1 MAEIYEQIGEAV
13 ENGDAEAVA
22 SMVGEA
28 MQGGRQALEILEKGL
43 VPGIQVMGKFFQE
56 GTVYLPDILVAC
68 RAMNSGVA
76 LLQPELGKINMPHKG
91 TVVIGTIEGDMH
103 DIGKNLVKLMLESN
117 GFEVE
122 DLGTDVLPQDFVT
135 AVRECNADIL
145 AISSLLT
152 TTMVGVSDVVAALDA
167 AGLRDKVKIIIG
179 GAPVTSQF
187 ADKAGADG
195 FGEDFVAAVDVSEKW
210 MQEVAR

>member
-1 MAEIYEQIGEAV
+1 
-13 ENGDAEAVA
+13 
-22 SMVGEA
+22 
-28 MQGGRQALEILEKGL
+28 
-43 VPGIQVMGKFFQE
+43 
-56 GTVYLPDILVAC
+56 
-68 RAMNSGVA
+68 MNSGVA

-91 TVVIGTIEGDMH
+91 TVVIGTLEGDMH

>member
-1 MAEIYEQIGEAV
+1 MTEIYQQIGEAV

-22 SMVGEA
+22 GLVGEA
-28 MQGGRQALEILEKGL
+28 MEGGRQALEILEEGL
-43 VPGIQVMGKFFQE
+43 VPGIQLMGKLFQD

-68 RAMNSGVA
+68 RAMNRGVA

-103 DIGKNLVKLMLESN
+103 DIGKNLVKMMLESV

-122 DLGTDVLPQDFVT
+122 DLGTDVLPETFVA
-135 AVRECNADIL
+135 AVRDCNADIL

-152 TTMVGVSDVVAALDA
+152 TTMVGVSDVIDALA
-167 AGLRDKVKIIIG
+167 KAGLRDKVKIIIG
-179 GAPVTSQF
+179 GAPVTPQF

-195 FGEDFVAAVDVSEKW
+195 FGEDFVSAVDVSEKW
-210 MQEVAR
+210 MEELAQ